1 MKKVPVESNNG
12 ILWGETRN
20 RKVVCV
26 YVCEREHT
34 HTLKIG
40 VHLNMLKRG
49 TEIHRTKK
57 EELKTIA
64 REVETE
70 RRL

>member
-1 MKKVPVESNNG
+1 MKKVPVESKNG

-26 YVCEREHT
+26 YVCECEHT
-34 HTLKIG
+34 YTLKIG

-57 EELKTIA
+57 S
-64 REVETE
+64 
-70 RRL
+70 